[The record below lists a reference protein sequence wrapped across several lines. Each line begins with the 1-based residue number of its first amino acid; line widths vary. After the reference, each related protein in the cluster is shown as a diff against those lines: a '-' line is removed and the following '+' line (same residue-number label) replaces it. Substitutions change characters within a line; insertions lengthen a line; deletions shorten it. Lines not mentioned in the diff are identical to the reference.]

1 MATGLGFDIHR
12 FVAGRPLRLGGLPVD
27 HPRGLEG
34 HSDGDVLL
42 HAVIDALLGAA
53 GGGDIGDRFPDTDP
67 KLRGISSEK
76 MLATVLAG
84 LKEWKIGNVDV
95 TLVAEEPK
103 LGPRKRDLALNVSRL
118 LGGAPVNV
126 KAKTAEGLGPIGNRE
141 AIACFAVVEL
151 QRT

>member
-1 MATGLGFDIHR
+1 MATGFGFDIHR
-12 FVAGRPLRLGGLPVD
+12 LVAKRPLLLGGLKFD

-34 HSDGDVLL
+34 HSDGDVLI

-53 GGGDIGDRFPDTDP
+53 GKGDIGDRFPDGDP
-67 KLRGISSEK
+67 KFKGIASAK
-76 MLATVLAG
+76 MLASVLHDVG
-84 LKEWKIGNVDV
+84 DWQIVNVDA

-103 LGPRKRDLALNVSRL
+103 LGPRKRKIAANLSKL

-126 KAKTAEGLGPIGNRE
+126 KAKTAEGLGLVGSGK

-151 QRT
+151 AKS

>member
-1 MATGLGFDIHR
+1 MATGIGFDIHR
-12 FVAGRPLRLGGLPVD
+12 LVEGRPLLLGGLEIA
-27 HPRGLEG
+27 HSKGLEG

-53 GGGDIGDRFPDTDP
+53 GKGDIGDRFPDSDP
-67 KLRGISSEK
+67 KLKGIASAK
-76 MLATVLAG
+76 MLAAVLHDVG
-84 LKEWKIGNVDV
+84 DWKIVNVDA

-103 LGPRKRDLALNVSRL
+103 LGAQKRKIAVNVSKL

-126 KAKTAEGLGPIGNRE
+126 KAKTAEGLGPVGNRE

-151 QRT
+151 AR